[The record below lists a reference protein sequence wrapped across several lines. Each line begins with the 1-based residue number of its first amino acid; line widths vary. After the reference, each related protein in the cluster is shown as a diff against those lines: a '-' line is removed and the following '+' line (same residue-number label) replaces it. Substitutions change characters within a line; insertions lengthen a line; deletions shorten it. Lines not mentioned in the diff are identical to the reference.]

1 MSTIR
6 NLFLSLFVAIFAF
19 GCSNKVADKNIATEP
34 KEEETKALRETVAE
48 LKEVVEILRDH
59 AVDNKVDIAKVEEN
73 AKSAHKRLDGLSER
87 LHEVEQRCVNCQCR
101 SKG

>member
-1 MSTIR
+1 MELILSVLST
-6 NLFLSLFVAIFAF
+6 LFACAMFVVNWLY
-19 GCSNKVADKNIATEP
+19 NKP

-73 AKSAHKRLDGLSER
+73 AKSAHKRLDGLAER

-101 SKG
+101 RV